1 MCVCVC
7 VCVLRTHNINFFVWM
22 LAWEWVCGVQS
33 TSVPLLRAAAT
44 VIADI
49 CGCVL
54 EYVSLSVSRGVS
66 SDKSTSTFEHTVL
79 RVAVAVAGGEE
90 EEEEER
96 RGEEAV
102 VAVAEGSKVATMEG
116 PPH

>member
-1 MCVCVC
+1 M
-7 VCVLRTHNINFFVWM
+7 LRAHNIIFLAWM
-22 LAWEWVCGVQS
+22 LAWEWVCGVQR
-33 TSVPLLRAAAT
+33 TSVPLLCAAANA
-44 VIADI
+44 IEDI

-54 EYVSLSVSRGVS
+54 GYLSLSVSRGVS
-66 SDKSTSTFEHTVL
+66 SDKSTSTFKHTVL
-79 RVAVAVAGGEE
+79 RVAVAVAGGEGGE

-102 VAVAEGSKVATMEG
+102 VAVAVGAKVVTMEG